1 MKEEESIVVLV
12 EDEDDPSSSL
22 LDLTNACNF
31 LKDKDCDIC
40 GIEITNDALPINQ
53 HPFNKST
60 AFLLGNE
67 GTDLSPKEIEI
78 CDSFD
83 YILQYGGDTASLNV
97 TIATSIVRMK
107 IGFPIT
113 SYGQESRN
121 RVARQRIPH
130 RVWTDEEG
138 VEHVELARTGIIR
151 EIRHLPL
158 NKKKGTENQK
168 GGGGTLSSWK
178 HLDS

>member
-12 EDEDDPSSSL
+12 EDEDDPSSTL
-22 LDLTNACNF
+22 LDLTN
-31 LKDKDCDIC
+31 KDCDIC

-53 HPFNKST
+53 HPFNNST

-67 GTDLSPKEIEI
+67 DIDLSPKEIEI

-130 RVWTDEEG
+130 K
-138 VEHVELARTGIIR
+138 LARAGIIR

>member
-12 EDEDDPSSSL
+12 EDEDDPSSTL

-67 GTDLSPKEIEI
+67 GTDLSPKE
-78 CDSFD
+78 
-83 YILQYGGDTASLNV
+83 TAGF
-97 TIATSIVRMK
+97 IPFCYFCVRMK

-130 RVWTDEEG
+130 R
-138 VEHVELARTGIIR
+138 LARAGIIR